1 MSNNDQLA
9 SDISSLRTQ
18 LNNLE
23 KSTRLTEIRDA
34 VEDIQS
40 SVNGF
45 KQKVSELRSRGYVF
59 GKDFEAQADK
69 LPRQW
74 MQMSMNIHAQIN
86 AQATRLQNAFTP
98 LQSRIPALSN
108 PAQAAAVYKQLK
120 PQADVVAAQVQA
132 AEEQLKGMFNSFEDQ
147 VNHFDGQLYEADN
160 VMTHLEEATFKL
172 LATEAGVAAVKA
184 VFVKDGKEDKEDP
197 DGMLIVTDQRLI
209 FEQKEEV
216 ATKKILF
223 ITTEKQKVQKVQFEV
238 PVALIESVMPSKQGL
253 FKHEDNIELT
263 LGSGAPYPKVRFHI
277 WGVAEEWQA
286 LINRVRT
293 RDIDKDRAV
302 ALDKDAEAKVK
313 SAPSQ
318 CPSCGGNITQVVLR
332 GQDNIKCEFCGF
344 VIRL

>member
-1 MSNNDQLA
+1 MSNNDQLQ
-9 SDISSLRTQ
+9 SDIAALRSK
-18 LNNLE
+18 LSDLE
-23 KSTRLTEIRDA
+23 KGTRLTGIRDA

-40 SVNGF
+40 LVNGF
-45 KQKVSELRSRGYVF
+45 KQQVGELRSRGYVF
-59 GKDFEAQADK
+59 GKNFETQADA

-74 MQMSMNIHAQIN
+74 AQMSANIHAQVN
-86 AQATRLQNAFTP
+86 AQAARLQNAFTP
-98 LQSRIPALSN
+98 LQSRAAALSN

-120 PQADVVAAQVQA
+120 PQVDAVETQVQA
-132 AEEQLKGMFNSFEDQ
+132 AEDQLRGMYNTFESDVKQ
-147 VNHFDGQLYEADN
+147 FDRQIYEAKN
-160 VMTHLEEATFKL
+160 VLDQLNEATFKL
-172 LATEAGVAAVKA
+172 LATESGVAAVKA

-197 DGMLIVTDQRLI
+197 DGVLILTDQRLI

-223 ITTEKQKVQKVQFEV
+223 ITTEKQKVQQVQFEV
-238 PVALIESVMPSKQGL
+238 PVALIETVTPSRQGL

-277 WGVAEEWQA
+277 WQRAEEWQA
-286 LINRVRT
+286 HINRVRT

-302 ALDKDAEAKVK
+302 AVDASAAAKVK

-318 CPSCGGNITQVVLR
+318 CPQCGGNISQVVLR
-332 GQDNIKCEFCGF
+332 GQDNIKCEFCGY